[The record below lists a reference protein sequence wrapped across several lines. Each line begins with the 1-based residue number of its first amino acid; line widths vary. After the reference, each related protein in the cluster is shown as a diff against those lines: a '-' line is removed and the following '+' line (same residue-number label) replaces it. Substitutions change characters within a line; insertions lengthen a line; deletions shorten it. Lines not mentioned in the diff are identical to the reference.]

1 MLFASERALHFVST
15 AEPLTAA
22 PQLTPLPVVFAEGG
36 SGELLIGVASLMH
49 SY

>member
-1 MLFASERALHFVST
+1 MSRFIYFFLIELLCASEKASHFVST

-36 SGELLIGVASLMH
+36 SGE
-49 SY
+49 